1 MNNVSN
7 PKVIVPNGIELND
20 KDYINSMLSSLK
32 CLVKNYVI
40 AHLQKQVMNTYLK
53 FIV

>member
-40 AHLQKQVMNTYLK
+40 ALTEASNEHL
-53 FIV
+53 FEI